1 MSRVD
6 EMICEL
12 VHAEDEALLEIADAE
27 EFAPEPVFSDNYHRN
42 MEKLYRRARKKR
54 VGLLARAV
62 LIAAIVVTLVGALTV
77 GANWTKVISII
88 YHDGY
93 YDKKVGYF
101 QFMQEEV
108 PDAVQLESWQNYWFP
123 DYIPEDYQFSDAKEM
138 GGTRIII
145 FKNSANEIIEIYQFK
160 GEKTLGMDSE
170 GTFVYDV
177 QVNGE
182 KAQAF
187 EKLVGGVTVRSVS
200 WVDSELNSFLVEGTV
215 SFEEL
220 TSIAESLIFMEG

>member
-42 MEKLYRRARKKR
+42 MEKLYRGALKKR
-54 VGLLARAV
+54 VGLPTRAV

-77 GANWTKVISII
+77 GADWEKVISYI

-93 YDKKVGYF
+93 YEKKLGYF
-101 QFMQEEV
+101 HVMQEDR
-108 PDAVQLESWQNYWFP
+108 PDAVQLESWYDYWFP
-123 DYIPEDYQFSDAKEM
+123 EYIPEGYRISDSRDEQGVKV
-138 GGTRIII
+138 II
-145 FKNSANEIIEIYQFK
+145 FQNEDKERIEIYQFY
-160 GEKTLGMDSE
+160 GEKVLGMDSE
-170 GTFVYDV
+170 GTFDYGV

-182 KAQAF
+182 QAEAF
-187 EKLVGGVTVRSVS
+187 EKTIGDVTIRNITWIDNNLESFYIRGS
-200 WVDSELNSFLVEGTV
+200 LSFDELRR
-215 SFEEL
+215 
-220 TSIAESLIFMEG
+220 IAESLIFVEG